1 MIKLKKVPSLLECT
15 CGKEGTF
22 FLFKNLE
29 KLYKK

>member
-1 MIKLKKVPSLLECT
+1 MIKLKKVPSLLACT
-15 CGKEGTF
+15 CGKEGT